1 MIKVDCLL
9 EYFMKGVWE
18 EMKLIKTI
26 EETRKE
32 ISHYRQ
38 KGSSIALVPTM
49 GALHEGHESLMERSL
64 SENDITVVSI
74 FVNPTQFGPN
84 EDFDSYPRN
93 LDQDLA
99 ICKKMGVDIVFAP
112 DVEEMYP
119 KDYDTFI
126 EVGSVATVLEGASR
140 PGHFRG
146 VATVVSK
153 LFNIIT
159 PERAYFGQKDAQ
171 QVSVI
176 RKMVYDLNI
185 PVSVVPCPIIREQ
198 DGLAKSSRNQYLSET
213 ERKQSIILSQTLQ
226 LGEELLRSG
235 ETDSRLILDKMK
247 QILETEQAARL
258 EYIKIR
264 DAKQLKEVAQI
275 DQPIFILIAAYIG
288 STRLIDNV
296 FFDPEEEMIV

>member
-18 EMKLIKTI
+18 KMKLIKTI

-32 ISHYRQ
+32 ISQYRQ
-38 KGSSIALVPTM
+38 KGASIALVPTM

-74 FVNPTQFGPN
+74 FVNPTQFGPS

-99 ICKKMGVDIVFAP
+99 ICRKMGVDIVFAP
-112 DVEEMYP
+112 DVNEMYP

-126 EVGSVATVLEGASR
+126 EIGSVATILEGASR

-159 PERAYFGQKDAQ
+159 PDRAYFGQKDAQ
-171 QVSVI
+171 QVAVI

-185 PVSVVPCPIIREQ
+185 PVSIVPCPIIREQ
-198 DGLAKSSRNQYLSET
+198 DGVAKSSRNQYLSEM
-213 ERKQSIILSQTLQ
+213 ERKQSVILSQTLQ

-247 QILETEQAARL
+247 QNLETEQAARL

-288 STRLIDNV
+288 STRLIDNL
-296 FFDPEEEMIV
+296 FFDPEEETTV

>member
-18 EMKLIKTI
+18 KMKLIKTI

-32 ISHYRQ
+32 ISQYRQ
-38 KGSSIALVPTM
+38 KGASIALVPTM

-247 QILETEQAARL
+247 QNLETEQAARL

>member
-1 MIKVDCLL
+1 
-9 EYFMKGVWE
+9 
-18 EMKLIKTI
+18 MKLIKTI

-32 ISHYRQ
+32 ISQYRQ
-38 KGSSIALVPTM
+38 KGASIALVPTM

-99 ICKKMGVDIVFAP
+99 ICRKMGVDIVFAP
-112 DVEEMYP
+112 DVNEMYP

-126 EVGSVATVLEGASR
+126 EIGSVATILEGASR

-159 PERAYFGQKDAQ
+159 PDRAYFGQKDAQ
-171 QVSVI
+171 QVAVI

-185 PVSVVPCPIIREQ
+185 PVSIVPCPIIREQ
-198 DGLAKSSRNQYLSET
+198 DGVAKSSRNQYLSEM
-213 ERKQSIILSQTLQ
+213 ERKQSVILSQTLQ

-247 QILETEQAARL
+247 QNLETEQAARL

-288 STRLIDNV
+288 STRLIDNL
-296 FFDPEEEMIV
+296 FFDPEEETTV

>member
-1 MIKVDCLL
+1 
-9 EYFMKGVWE
+9 
-18 EMKLIKTI
+18 MKLIKTI

-32 ISHYRQ
+32 ISQYRQ
-38 KGSSIALVPTM
+38 KGASIALVPTM

-247 QILETEQAARL
+247 QNLETEQAARL